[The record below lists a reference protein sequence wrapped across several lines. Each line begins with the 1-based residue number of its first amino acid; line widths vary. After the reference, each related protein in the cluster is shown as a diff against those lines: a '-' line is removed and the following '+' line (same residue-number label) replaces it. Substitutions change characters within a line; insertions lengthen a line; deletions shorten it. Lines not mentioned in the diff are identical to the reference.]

1 MHLEKMDM
9 IRNELTHYVKEKLDN
24 FGENKNKNKNIN
36 FIELNKELS
45 VYDNTNEEHQKAIE
59 KRIEEKMLLY
69 NSIKIHN

>member
-24 FGENKNKNKNIN
+24 FGENKNIN
-36 FIELNKELS
+36 FIELKKELS